1 MRRRPIRIHSRA
13 QATRRC
19 LCRQPFRSSRRKAS
33 RPCRSCRSPRRPRR
47 RRRGFRVP
55 STDPRRHRWS
65 RSRKSRGHTAAPWD
79 SAPRVCNPVRRR
91 WGTMWVRSCPRS
103 LSIPMHV
110 TGESTGRRRARDPRS
125 STTILESGRCVLRA
139 TGCKAVSARP
149 RE

>member
-1 MRRRPIRIHSRA
+1 MQRHPIRIHSRA
-13 QATRRC
+13 QAPRRC
-19 LCRQPFRSSRRKAS
+19 LRHQPFRLPRRTAS
-33 RPCRSCRSPRRPRR
+33 RPFCSCRSPWRPRR
-47 RRRGFRVP
+47 CRRGFGVP
-55 STDPRRHRWS
+55 STQSRRHRWS
-65 RSRKSRGHTAAPWD
+65 RSRKSRERTAAPWD

-125 STTILESGRCVLRA
+125 STSILESGRCVRRA